1 MRPTPAPTCSRVD
14 GGSWT
19 SGQGTSLESAG
30 RQPRRADTASE
41 YDQPTLSTFECISR
55 SLSDRMR
62 TFPYAWPVVYPAR
75 KRDEKSSRMCG
86 VSPMWTTSG
95 REVRDTFLP
104 GEEAPHGEGRID
116 GEGGSGDSA
125 THPPAVFGRSELRN
139 TLKSFIPRELL
150 SVLSPCFPR
159 RFPHCKTGIHG
170 TIGAVY
176 GPHGITT
183 CSPPAAVQRQQLAE
197 NLVHITVIQDELF
210 APGRSKAARYAEL
223 VIGRSSFWALA
234 KYELIVTS
242 CAKVVRVS

>member
-19 SGQGTSLESAG
+19 SGQGASLESAG

-75 KRDEKSSRMCG
+75 KRDEKSSRMFG

-139 TLKSFIPRELL
+139 TLKSFIPRKLL

-159 RFPHCKTGIHG
+159 RFPHCKRESTAPSEPS
-170 TIGAVY
+170 TDRTA
-176 GPHGITT
+176 
-183 CSPPAAVQRQQLAE
+183 SQLAHRPPPFSASNSRRTSSSE
-197 NLVHITVIQDELF
+197 MSADQ
-210 APGRSKAARYAEL
+210 PYAAATAASRA
-223 VIGRSSFWALA
+223 
-234 KYELIVTS
+234 S
-242 CAKVVRVS
+242 CASASHCGRAL